1 MEGKSWLAPLTG
13 ILFVAVAIVAFA
25 VGGEPK
31 EADEGAQAVAD
42 FYVDNKDSVQFGA
55 ALQTLAA
62 ALLVFF
68 AGHLRKVIHA
78 AEGEGHSG
86 SLLVFGGALIMAIGI
101 AIDGTLF
108 FAASEAA
115 DSDNVDPQV
124 VQTIQALW
132 DNDFFPMALGAFVFL
147 LSLGASIVRTG
158 VVPKWLG
165 WVAIA
170 LGVVA
175 ISPAGFVSFLG
186 AAILVVIISVILI
199 MRARSAGGP
208 GGTSA
213 PASPGAPPA

>member
-13 ILFVAVAIVAFA
+13 ILFVVVAIVAFA

-42 FYVDNKDSVQFGA
+42 FYVDNKDSVQWGA

-68 AGHLRKVIHA
+68 AGYLRKVIRA

-86 SLLVFGGALIMAIGI
+86 SLLVFGGALILATGI

-132 DNDFFPMALGAFVFL
+132 DNDFFPMALGSFVFL
-147 LSLGASIVRTG
+147 LSLGASIVRWG
-158 VVPKWLG
+158 FVPKWLG
-165 WVAIA
+165 WIAIA
-170 LGVVA
+170 LGVIG
-175 ISPAGFVSFLG
+175 ISPLGFISFLG
-186 AAILVVIISVILI
+186 AAILIVIISVILL
-199 MRARSAGGP
+199 MRARSEA
-208 GGTSA
+208 S
-213 PASPGAPPA
+213 PAAPGAPPA

>member
-25 VGGEPK
+25 VSGEPK

-42 FYVDNKDSVQFGA
+42 FYVDNKDSVMFGA

-68 AGHLRKVIHA
+68 AAYLRKVIHK

-86 SLLVFGGALIMAIGI
+86 SLLVFGGALILATGI

-108 FAASEAA
+108 FAAAEAA

-132 DNDFFPMALGAFVFL
+132 DNDFLPLALGSFIFL

-170 LGVVA
+170 LGVIA

-186 AAILVVIISVILI
+186 AAILILIISVILI
-199 MRARSAGGP
+199 MRSRSEA
-208 GGTSA
+208 T
-213 PASPGAPPA
+213 PATPGAPPA